1 MNPHDIV
8 LAWSMLPGC
17 FRSGGAIEYVKS
29 GKEIPELLLPG
40 RALMKM
46 KESQPEAQYYK
57 FISTD
62 WQNVAP
68 WFIKIMCGK

>member
-1 MNPHDIV
+1 M
-8 LAWSMLPGC
+8 
-17 FRSGGAIEYVKS
+17 EYVKS

-46 KESQPEAQYYK
+46 KESQSEAQYVK
-57 FISTD
+57 FIETN

-68 WFIKIMCGK
+68 WFIKIMCGR